1 MGDAAAWGARDAAV
15 VWHGFTQMACYLDNE
30 PIIVESAEGRELIDV
45 DGRRYLDAISS
56 LWVTT
61 LGHRVPEL
69 DQAVRDQVDRVA
81 HTTLLGN
88 GNRVVVE
95 LAEAL
100 ARVVPVD
107 RPHLLF
113 ASDGAAAVE
122 QALKIAFQY
131 WANRGVAGRTRYLAL
146 GHAYHGDTVGSLSVG
161 AGGFGTDLFDP
172 LRFDVIRA
180 PGYDAPDALASAA
193 ALVDEH
199 GPVLAAVVVE
209 PLVQGAAGMLVADPG
224 AYGPLVDACRRHD
237 VLLIADEVAT
247 GFGRTGTLF
256 ASEQCGLRPDL
267 LALGKGLTGGYLP
280 MSATAASDHVYRAF
294 LGADLSDRT
303 FYHGH
308 SYSGNALAAAVALR
322 HLELFEEWD
331 VLANVRARS
340 ATLRRLLDE
349 RMVPLAAVGEVRSR
363 GLMAG
368 VELAPPDPGL
378 RWGRRVC
385 AGAVRRGVLVRPLGD
400 VVVIMP
406 PLTVTDAELTRIVDV
421 LAASIAEV
429 TATTTRTGRGSEG
442 HAGPATTGT
451 TPAPRGAT
459 PVGWDRRIS
468 AELDAVRAAGRW
480 RTTRDLVTT
489 GPVTGTL
496 DGRPVVSFAS
506 NDYLGLTHHPAVVT
520 AAHDALDRWGAG
532 TGASRLVVGSRPL
545 HSELESALAAWKGTE
560 AALVFTTGYA
570 ANLGLLT
577 TLGASPEVTVLSD
590 ELNHASIVDGCRLAR
605 TTVRVYRHGDLDDL
619 AGQLAALN
627 GPAVVVTDSAFSMDG
642 DVADVAALVELAGRQ
657 GALLVLDE
665 AHAVLGPDVPPGA
678 PVVRVGTL
686 SKAVGSLGGFVA
698 GPARVVDLLRNRARS
713 FIFTTAPTPADMAAA
728 LAALRLVR
736 SDEGTALVERL
747 RHNVE
752 RVRPGHPTPIVPVIV
767 GDEAVAVRV
776 ADELLERG
784 LLVPAIRPPTV
795 PPGTSRLR
803 VALSAAHDDAQLD
816 RLSAALR
823 SLAKL
828 EPGGDR
834 PA

>member
-69 DQAVRDQVDRVA
+69 DRALRDQLDRVA
-81 HTTLLGN
+81 HSTLLGN

-122 QALKIAFQY
+122 QALKIAFQF
-131 WANRGVAGRTRYLAL
+131 WVNRGVAGRTRYLAL
-146 GHAYHGDTVGSLSVG
+146 GHAYHGDTVGSLSLG

-180 PGYDAPDALASAA
+180 PGYDDPDSLAIAA

-199 GPVLAAVVVE
+199 GPALAAVVIE
-209 PLVQGAAGMLVADPG
+209 PLVQGAAGMLVADPA

-267 LALGKGLTGGYLP
+267 LALGKGLAGGYLP
-280 MSATAASDHVYRAF
+280 MSATVASDRVYRAF
-294 LGADLSDRT
+294 LGEDLSHRT

-308 SYSGNALAAAVALR
+308 SYSGNALGAAVALR

-349 RMVPLAAVGEVRSR
+349 RIVPLAAVGDVRSR

-368 VELAPPDPGL
+368 VELAPPDQGL
-378 RWGRRVC
+378 RWGRRAC
-385 AGAVRRGVLVRPLGD
+385 AGAVRRGVLLRPLGD

-406 PLTVTDAELTRIVDV
+406 PLTITDAELSRIVDV
-421 LAASIAEV
+421 LAESIADV
-429 TATTTRTGRGSEG
+429 TATTTRTGRSTK
-442 HAGPATTGT
+442 ANDRMAMTRT
-451 TPAPRGAT
+451 TPAPGDPAPIT
-459 PVGWDRRIS
+459 WDRRIA

-496 DGRPVVSFAS
+496 NGRQVVTFAS
-506 NDYLGLTHHPAVVT
+506 NDYLGLTHHRAVVA
-520 AAHDALDRWGAG
+520 AAHDAVDRWGAG

-545 HSELESALAAWKGTE
+545 HSELESELAAWKGTD
-560 AALVFTTGYA
+560 AALVFSTGYA
-570 ANLGLLT
+570 ANLGLLA
-577 TLGASPEVTVLSD
+577 TLGASPDITVLSD

-605 TTVRVYRHGDLDDL
+605 ATVRVCRHRDLEHL

-627 GPAVVVTDSAFSMDG
+627 GPALVVTDSAFSMDG
-642 DVADVAALVELAGRQ
+642 DVVDIDALLELVGRH

-665 AHAVLGPDVPPGA
+665 AHAVLGPGVPAEA
-678 PVVRVGTL
+678 PVVRMGTL
-686 SKAVGSLGGFVA
+686 SKALGSLGGFVA
-698 GPARVVDLLRNRARS
+698 GPAPVIDLLRNRARS

-728 LAALRLVR
+728 LAALRIVR

-752 RVRPGHPTPIVPVIV
+752 RVRPGHPTPIVPVIL
-767 GDEAVAVRV
+767 GDEAFALS
-776 ADELLERG
+776 AAAELLEQG

-816 RLSAALR
+816 RLSSALA
-823 SLAKL
+823 SLVTL
-828 EPGGDR
+828 EPGGGR